1 MRSPSSLRLGL
12 ADTLD
17 PVDIRVGSGATTSLL
32 KAMSEVV
39 AETIPLSGEL
49 PDRVARLAHL
59 SSVATR
65 MRPRDLRDPR
75 AAAKRVHGA
84 AALGRPTIAARNLLM
99 RRHLASAGPLDG
111 IVQRSSDMQLPS
123 SSRVVTLE
131 DSTLLQALRA
141 FPWQHLQELSERD
154 VQRYVD
160 RQRMVYESA
169 VACCGATDWVT
180 DSIINDYGIPPERVF
195 TVGFGPNHEPAEP
208 APRDWS
214 RPRYLFVGKR
224 WIHKNGPAV
233 LTAFAQVRERHPDA
247 RLDVVGD
254 HPRLDQPGVVGHGM
268 LSLLDPDQQER
279 LAALYRSATA
289 FVMPSLHEAAGIVYI
304 EAGGAGIPS
313 IGTTNGGTATMI
325 GPGGIVVDPLQP
337 DQIFEA
343 MLKLAD
349 PDTARRMGE
358 LAHIHSAPFTW
369 RNVAERL
376 IRAMAIPGLD
386 TSGLADFL

>member
-1 MRSPSSLRLGL
+1 MRSPSTLRLGL

-32 KAMSEVV
+32 NAMNEVV
-39 AETIPLSGEL
+39 EETIPLSGEL
-49 PDRVARLAHL
+49 PNRLARLAHL
-59 SSVATR
+59 SSLATR

-75 AAAKRVHGA
+75 AAARRVHGA

-111 IVQRSSDMQLPS
+111 IVQRSSDMLLPRNC
-123 SSRVVTLE
+123 RVVTLE

-154 VQRYVD
+154 IQRYVD
-160 RQRMVYESA
+160 RQRTVYESA
-169 VACCGATDWVT
+169 VACCGATHWVA

-195 TVGFGPNHEPAEP
+195 TVGFGPNHEPAAP

-233 LTAFAQVRERHPDA
+233 LTAFAQVRESHPDA

-254 HPRLDQPGVVGHGM
+254 HPRLEQPGVVGHGM
-268 LSLLDPDQQER
+268 LSLLDPDQQEQ

-337 DQIFEA
+337 DQILAA
-343 MLKLAD
+343 MLTLAD
-349 PDTARRMGE
+349 PETAQRMGE
-358 LAHIHSAPFTW
+358 LARIHSAPFTW

-386 TSGLADFL
+386 TGGLAEFL

>member
-1 MRSPSSLRLGL
+1 MRSPSTLRIGL

-32 KAMSEVV
+32 NAMNEVV
-39 AETIPLSGEL
+39 AETVPLSGEL
-49 PDRVARLAHL
+49 PERLARLAHL
-59 SSVATR
+59 GSVATR
-65 MRPRDLRDPR
+65 MRPRDLRDPLT
-75 AAAKRVHGA
+75 AAKRVHSA
-84 AALGRPTIAARNLLM
+84 AMLARPTITARNLLM

-111 IVQRSSDMQLPS
+111 IVQRSGDMQLPRS
-123 SSRVVTLE
+123 CRVVTLE
-131 DSTLLQALRA
+131 DSTMLQALRA
-141 FPWQHLQELSERD
+141 FPWQHLEALSERD
-154 VQRYVD
+154 IERYVE
-160 RQRMVYESA
+160 RQRRIYESA
-169 VACCGATDWVT
+169 VACCGATHWVA

-214 RPRYLFVGKR
+214 QPRYLFVGKR
-224 WIHKNGPAV
+224 WTHKNGPAV
-233 LTAFAQVRERHPDA
+233 LTAFAQVRARHPDA

-268 LSLLDPDQQER
+268 LSLQDPDQQER
-279 LAALYRSATA
+279 LATLYRSATA

-325 GPGGIVVDPLQP
+325 GPGGIVVDPLRP
-337 DQIFEA
+337 DQILEA
-343 MLKLAD
+343 MLELAD
-349 PDTARRMGE
+349 PDTARHMGE
-358 LAHIHSAPFTW
+358 LAHRHSAPFTW
-369 RNVAERL
+369 RKVAERL

>member
-1 MRSPSSLRLGL
+1 MRSPSTLRIGL

-32 KAMSEVV
+32 KAMNEVV
-39 AETIPLSGEL
+39 AETVPLSGEL
-49 PDRVARLAHL
+49 PERLARLAHL

-65 MRPRDLRDPR
+65 MRPRDLRDPLT
-75 AAAKRVHGA
+75 AAKRVHSA
-84 AALGRPTIAARNLLM
+84 AVLGRPTITARSLLM

-111 IVQRSSDMQLPS
+111 IVQRSGDMQLPPS
-123 SSRVVTLE
+123 YRVVTLE
-131 DSTLLQALRA
+131 DSTMLQALRA
-141 FPWQHLQELSERD
+141 FPWRHLEALSERD
-154 VQRYVD
+154 IERYVA
-160 RQRMVYESA
+160 RQRRVYESA
-169 VACCGATDWVT
+169 VACCGATHWVA
-180 DSIINDYGIPPERVF
+180 DSIISDYGIPPERVF

-208 APRDWS
+208 VPRDWS
-214 RPRYLFVGKR
+214 SPRYLFVGKR

-233 LTAFAQVRERHPDA
+233 LEAFAQVRERHPDA
-247 RLDVVGD
+247 RLDIVGD
-254 HPRLDQPGVVGHGM
+254 HPHLDEPGVVGHGM
-268 LSLLDPDQQER
+268 LSLLDPEEQER
-279 LAALYRSATA
+279 LATLYRSATV

-337 DQIFEA
+337 EEIFEA

-349 PDTARRMGE
+349 PETAQRMGE
-358 LAHIHSAPFTW
+358 LAYRHSAPFTW
-369 RNVAERL
+369 RKVAERL
-376 IRAMAIPGLD
+376 IRAMAIPDLD

>member
-1 MRSPSSLRLGL
+1 MRSPSTLRLGL

-32 KAMSEVV
+32 KAMNEVV

-49 PDRVARLAHL
+49 PDRLARLAHL
-59 SSVATR
+59 SSLATR
-65 MRPRDLRDPR
+65 MRPSDLRDPR
-75 AAAKRVHGA
+75 AAARRVHGA
-84 AALGRPTIAARNLLM
+84 AALGRPTIAARNRLM

-111 IVQRSSDMQLPS
+111 IVQRSSDMLLPAS
-123 SSRVVTLE
+123 CRVVTLE

-154 VQRYVD
+154 IQRYVD
-160 RQRMVYESA
+160 RQRRVYESA
-169 VACCGATDWVT
+169 VACCGATHWVA

-195 TVGFGPNHEPAEP
+195 TVGFGPNHEPAAP

-224 WIHKNGPAV
+224 WIHKNGPAL

-254 HPRLDQPGVVGHGM
+254 HPPLDQPGVVGHGM

-279 LAALYRSATA
+279 LAALYRAATV

-337 DQIFEA
+337 DQILDA

-349 PDTARRMGE
+349 PDTAERMGE
-358 LAHIHSAPFTW
+358 LARIHSAPFTW

>member
-1 MRSPSSLRLGL
+1 MRSPSTLRIGL

-32 KAMSEVV
+32 KAMNEVV
-39 AETIPLSGEL
+39 AETVPLSGEL
-49 PDRVARLAHL
+49 PERLARLAHL

-65 MRPRDLRDPR
+65 MRPRDLRDPLT
-75 AAAKRVHGA
+75 AAKRVHSA
-84 AALGRPTIAARNLLM
+84 AVLGRPTITARSLLM

-111 IVQRSSDMQLPS
+111 IVQRSGDMQLPPS
-123 SSRVVTLE
+123 YRVVTLE
-131 DSTLLQALRA
+131 DSTMLQALRA
-141 FPWQHLQELSERD
+141 FPWRHLEALSDRD
-154 VQRYVD
+154 IERYVA
-160 RQRMVYESA
+160 RQRRVYESA
-169 VACCGATDWVT
+169 VACCGATHWVA
-180 DSIINDYGIPPERVF
+180 DSIISDYGIPPERVF

-214 RPRYLFVGKR
+214 SPRYLFVGKR
-224 WIHKNGPAV
+224 WIHKNGPVV
-233 LTAFAQVRERHPDA
+233 LEAFAQVRERHPDA
-247 RLDVVGD
+247 RLDIVGD
-254 HPRLDQPGVVGHGM
+254 HPRLDEPGVVGHGM
-268 LSLLDPDQQER
+268 LSLLDPEEQER
-279 LAALYRSATA
+279 LATLYRSATV

-337 DQIFEA
+337 EEIFEA

-349 PDTARRMGE
+349 PETAQRMGE
-358 LAHIHSAPFTW
+358 LAYRHSAPFTW
-369 RNVAERL
+369 RKVAERL
-376 IRAMAIPGLD
+376 IRAMAIPDLD

>member
-1 MRSPSSLRLGL
+1 M
-12 ADTLD
+12 
-17 PVDIRVGSGATTSLL
+17 LL
-32 KAMSEVV
+32 
-39 AETIPLSGEL
+39 
-49 PDRVARLAHL
+49 
-59 SSVATR
+59 
-65 MRPRDLRDPR
+65 PR
-75 AAAKRVHGA
+75 
-84 AALGRPTIAARNLLM
+84 NC
-99 RRHLASAGPLDG
+99 
-111 IVQRSSDMQLPS
+111 
-123 SSRVVTLE
+123 RVVTLE

-154 VQRYVD
+154 IQRYVD
-160 RQRMVYESA
+160 RQRTVYESA
-169 VACCGATDWVT
+169 VACCGATHWVA

-195 TVGFGPNHEPAEP
+195 TVGFGPNHEPAAP

-233 LTAFAQVRERHPDA
+233 LTAFAQVRESHPDA

-254 HPRLDQPGVVGHGM
+254 HPRLEQPGVVGHGM
-268 LSLLDPDQQER
+268 LSLLDPDQQEQ

-337 DQIFEA
+337 DQILAA
-343 MLKLAD
+343 MLTLAD
-349 PDTARRMGE
+349 PETAQRMGE
-358 LAHIHSAPFTW
+358 LARIHSAPFTW

-386 TSGLADFL
+386 TGGLAEFL

>member
-1 MRSPSSLRLGL
+1 MRSPSTLRIGL

-32 KAMSEVV
+32 KAMNEVV
-39 AETIPLSGEL
+39 AETVPLSGEL
-49 PDRVARLAHL
+49 PEPLARLAHL

-65 MRPRDLRDPR
+65 MRPRDLHDPL
-75 AAAKRVHGA
+75 AAAKRVHSA
-84 AALGRPTIAARNLLM
+84 AVLGRPTITARNLLM
-99 RRHLASAGPLDG
+99 RRHLASAGALDG
-111 IVQRSSDMQLPS
+111 IVQRSGDMQLPRS
-123 SSRVVTLE
+123 CRVVTLE
-131 DSTLLQALRA
+131 DSTMLQALRA
-141 FPWQHLQELSERD
+141 FPWPHLEALSERD
-154 VQRYVD
+154 IERYVE
-160 RQRMVYESA
+160 RQRRVYESA
-169 VACCGATDWVT
+169 VACCGATHWVA
-180 DSIINDYGIPPERVF
+180 DSIISDYGIPPERVF

-224 WIHKNGPAV
+224 WIHKNGPA
-233 LTAFAQVRERHPDA
+233 LLAAFAQVRERHPDA

-254 HPRLDQPGVVGHGM
+254 HPRLDEPGVVGHGM
-268 LSLLDPDQQER
+268 LSLLDPEQQER
-279 LAALYRSATA
+279 LATLYRSATV

-325 GPGGIVVDPLQP
+325 GPGGIVVDPLRP
-337 DQIFEA
+337 EEIFEA
-343 MLKLAD
+343 MLTLAD

-358 LAHIHSAPFTW
+358 LAYRHSAPFTW
-369 RNVAERL
+369 RKVAERL
-376 IRAMAIPGLD
+376 IRAMAIPDLD